1 MAINRNIYNN
11 NFLDVNSNKN
21 GLLFTNRYDEPTY
34 LTIRVDFFPEYLTE
48 KNDPELTDFHGF
60 VENTKLT
67 MTYNDMPNP
76 LFDANGDYSTY
87 KYLRDNLGDV
97 TRAKLLKNL
106 IKGFADLTW
115 KCPYYIKS
123 IEGLDE
129 ILNVDPKRGSR
140 IKSDAVIT
148 LKFEEGLDQRITML
162 KNLYKKIAWDDV
174 YQRWILPDMM
184 RFFKMNIYISEFRI
198 FHTPNITKIKNDVK
212 KSENKLLEYAQ
223 DAIEK
228 NIKKFDSTVFN
239 YFKYIDNINLNR
251 NIPTMCLSCRMCEF
265 DISDTFSHLSEL
277 STYNISDPLT
287 DLEMKIKVGNII
299 EHSKYNLFGY
309 DDLNMIGNIFINDTD
324 FVDVSNGKS
333 NYVTY
338 NNDISDESLRIIKD
352 GGVAINYRNRTGI
365 DIEKYNETDV
375 LKDLRDNAK
384 LNMYQ
389 SVLKSAAEYNKYEQD
404 GKGSSYIGRVIKNS
418 SKNALAWVRNKVKD
432 EVFKLMNKDI
442 IKGWSLND
450 LKSALKSENIFAMY
464 NIFKTNAESI
474 KTQYPE
480 ISKATNGNIDLD
492 IFKDILKNIASSEA
506 TDDNDVV
513 MKNISQNLL
522 DYGDEIGAESIDDYM
537 NALRSI
543 IDRIEYSSAT
553 STKIENNIDIEMP
566 QISAATNKKIAL

>member
-97 TRAKLLKNL
+97 TRANLLKNL

-123 IEGLDE
+123 IEGLNE

-198 FHTPNITKIKNDVK
+198 FHTPDVIKAKNDVK
-212 KSENKLLEYAQ
+212 KSKNKFLEFAEDTLEN
-223 DAIEK
+223 IR
-228 NIKKFDSTVFN
+228 NFDSTKFN
-239 YFKYIDNINLNR
+239 YIKYIDNINLNK

-309 DDLNMIGNIFINDTD
+309 DDLNMIGNIFVNDTD

-365 DIEKYNETDV
+365 DIEKYNETDI
-375 LKDLRDNAK
+375 LKDLRDKAK

-389 SVLKSAAEYNKYEQD
+389 SVLKSAAEYDKYEQD

-418 SKNALAWVRNKVKD
+418 YKNALAWVRNKVDD
-432 EVFKLMNKDI
+432 EVFKLMNKDL

-450 LKSALKSENIFAMY
+450 LKTALKSENIFAMY

-506 TDDNDVV
+506 TDNNDVV

>member
-97 TRAKLLKNL
+97 TRANLLKNL

-123 IEGLDE
+123 IEGLNE

-198 FHTPNITKIKNDVK
+198 FHTPDVIKAKNDVK
-212 KSENKLLEYAQ
+212 KLKNKFLEFAEDTLEN
-223 DAIEK
+223 IR
-228 NIKKFDSTVFN
+228 NFDSTKFN
-239 YFKYIDNINLNR
+239 YIKYIDNINLNK

-309 DDLNMIGNIFINDTD
+309 DDLNMIGDIFINDTD

-365 DIEKYNETDV
+365 DIEKYNETDI
-375 LKDLRDNAK
+375 LKDLRDKAK

-389 SVLKSAAEYNKYEQD
+389 SVLKSAAEYDKYEQD
-404 GKGSSYIGRVIKNS
+404 GKGLSYIGRVIKNS
-418 SKNALAWVRNKVKD
+418 SKNALAWVRNKVDD
-432 EVFKLMNKDI
+432 EVFKLMNKDL

-450 LKSALKSENIFAMY
+450 LKNALKSENIFAMY

-506 TDDNDVV
+506 TDNNDVV

-553 STKIENNIDIEMP
+553 STKIENNIDIEIP

>member
-97 TRAKLLKNL
+97 TRADLLKNL

-198 FHTPNITKIKNDVK
+198 FHTPDATKTKNDVK
-212 KSENKLLEYAQ
+212 KSKNDVKKSKSKFSKFAENTLE
-223 DAIEK
+223 
-228 NIKKFDSTVFN
+228 NIRNFDSTNFN
-239 YFKYIDNINLNR
+239 YIKYIDNINLNR

-309 DDLNMIGNIFINDTD
+309 DDLNMIGNIFINDTN

-365 DIEKYNETDV
+365 DIEKYNETDI

-384 LNMYQ
+384 LNMYR
-389 SVLKSAAEYNKYEQD
+389 
-404 GKGSSYIGRVIKNS
+404 SYIGRVIKNS
-418 SKNALAWVRNKVKD
+418 AKNGLAWVRNKVDD
-432 EVFKLMNKDI
+432 EVFKLMNKDL

-450 LKSALKSENIFAMY
+450 LRSALKSENIFTMY

-492 IFKDILKNIASSEA
+492 IFKDILKNIASSEV
-506 TDDNDVV
+506 TDNNDVV

>member
-87 KYLRDNLGDV
+87 KYLRDNLGDEK
-97 TRAKLLKNL
+97 RADLLKNL

-198 FHTPNITKIKNDVK
+198 FHMPDVIKAKNDVK
-212 KSENKLLEYAQ
+212 KSKNKFLEFAEDTLEN
-223 DAIEK
+223 IR
-228 NIKKFDSTVFN
+228 NFDSTNFN
-239 YFKYIDNINLNR
+239 YIKYIDNINLNR

-333 NYVTY
+333 NYVKY
-338 NNDISDESLRIIKD
+338 NNDISDASLRIIKD

-375 LKDLRDNAK
+375 LKDLRDKAK

-389 SVLKSAAEYNKYEQD
+389 SVLKSAAEYDKYEQD

-418 SKNALAWVRNKVKD
+418 SKNALAWVRNKVDD
-432 EVFKLMNKDI
+432 EVFKLMNKDL

-450 LKSALKSENIFAMY
+450 LKNALKSENIFAMY

-506 TDDNDVV
+506 TDNNDVV

>member
-1 MAINRNIYNN
+1 MALNRNIYNN

-97 TRAKLLKNL
+97 TRANLLKNL

-123 IEGLDE
+123 IEGLNE

-198 FHTPNITKIKNDVK
+198 FHTPDVIKAKNDVK
-212 KSENKLLEYAQ
+212 KSKNKFLEFAEDTLEN
-223 DAIEK
+223 IR
-228 NIKKFDSTVFN
+228 NFDSTKFN
-239 YFKYIDNINLNR
+239 YIKYIDNINLNK

-309 DDLNMIGNIFINDTD
+309 DDLNMIGNIFVNDTD

-338 NNDISDESLRIIKD
+338 NNDISDESLSIIKD

-375 LKDLRDNAK
+375 LKDLRDKAK
-384 LNMYQ
+384 LNIYQ
-389 SVLKSAAEYNKYEQD
+389 SVLKSAAEYDKYEQD

-418 SKNALAWVRNKVKD
+418 SKNALAWVRNKVDD
-432 EVFKLMNKDI
+432 EVFKLMNKDL

-450 LKSALKSENIFAMY
+450 LKNALKSENIFAMY

-506 TDDNDVV
+506 TDNNDVV

-553 STKIENNIDIEMP
+553 LTKIENNIDIEMP

>member
-97 TRAKLLKNL
+97 TRANLLKNL

-198 FHTPNITKIKNDVK
+198 FHMPDVTKSKNDVK
-212 KSENKLLEYAQ
+212 KSKNKFLEFAEDTLEN
-223 DAIEK
+223 IR
-228 NIKKFDSTVFN
+228 NFDSTNFN
-239 YFKYIDNINLNR
+239 YIKYIDNINLNR

-309 DDLNMIGNIFINDTD
+309 DDLNMIGNIFVNDTD

-375 LKDLRDNAK
+375 LKDLRDKAK
-384 LNMYQ
+384 LDMYQ
-389 SVLKSAAEYNKYEQD
+389 SVLKSAAEYDKYEQD

-418 SKNALAWVRNKVKD
+418 SKNALAWVRNKVDD
-432 EVFKLMNKDI
+432 EVFKLMNKDL

-450 LKSALKSENIFAMY
+450 LKNALKSENIFAMY

-506 TDDNDVV
+506 TDNNDVV

-566 QISAATNKKIAL
+566 QISVATNKKIAL

>member
-97 TRAKLLKNL
+97 TRANLLKNL

-123 IEGLDE
+123 IEGLNE

-198 FHTPNITKIKNDVK
+198 FHTPDVIKAKNDVK
-212 KSENKLLEYAQ
+212 KSKNKFLEFAEDTLEN
-223 DAIEK
+223 IR
-228 NIKKFDSTVFN
+228 NFDSTKFN
-239 YFKYIDNINLNR
+239 YIKYIDNINLNR
-251 NIPTMCLSCRMCEF
+251 NIPTMCLSCKMCEF

-309 DDLNMIGNIFINDTD
+309 DDLNMIGDIFVNDTD

-389 SVLKSAAEYNKYEQD
+389 SVLKSAAEYDKYEQD

-418 SKNALAWVRNKVKD
+418 YKNALAWVRNKVDD
-432 EVFKLMNKDI
+432 EVFKLMNKDL

-450 LKSALKSENIFAMY
+450 LKTALKSENIFAMY

-506 TDDNDVV
+506 TDNNDVV

-566 QISAATNKKIAL
+566 QISVATNKKIAL

>member
-97 TRAKLLKNL
+97 TRANLLKNL

-123 IEGLDE
+123 IEGLNE

-212 KSENKLLEYAQ
+212 KSENKLLEHAQ
-223 DAIEK
+223 DVIEK

-309 DDLNMIGNIFINDTD
+309 DDLNMIGNIFVNDTD

-338 NNDISDESLRIIKD
+338 NNDISDESLSIIKD

-375 LKDLRDNAK
+375 LKDLRDKAK
-384 LNMYQ
+384 LNIYQ
-389 SVLKSAAEYNKYEQD
+389 SVLKSAAEYDKYEQD

-418 SKNALAWVRNKVKD
+418 SKNALAWVRNKVDD
-432 EVFKLMNKDI
+432 EVFKLMNKDL

-450 LKSALKSENIFAMY
+450 LKTALKSENIFAMY

-506 TDDNDVV
+506 TDNNDVV

-566 QISAATNKKIAL
+566 QISVATNKKIAL

>member
-1 MAINRNIYNN
+1 MALNRNIYNN

-97 TRAKLLKNL
+97 TRANLLKNL

-123 IEGLDE
+123 IEGLNE

-212 KSENKLLEYAQ
+212 KSENKLLEHAQ
-223 DAIEK
+223 DVIEK

-309 DDLNMIGNIFINDTD
+309 DDLNMIGNIFVNDTD
-324 FVDVSNGKS
+324 FADVSNGKS

-365 DIEKYNETDV
+365 DIEKYNETDI

-384 LNMYQ
+384 LNMYR
-389 SVLKSAAEYNKYEQD
+389 
-404 GKGSSYIGRVIKNS
+404 SYIGRVIKNS
-418 SKNALAWVRNKVKD
+418 SKNALAWVRNKVDD
-432 EVFKLMNKDI
+432 EVFKLMNKDL

-450 LKSALKSENIFAMY
+450 LKNALKSENIFAMY

-506 TDDNDVV
+506 TDNNDVV

-566 QISAATNKKIAL
+566 QISVATNKKIAL